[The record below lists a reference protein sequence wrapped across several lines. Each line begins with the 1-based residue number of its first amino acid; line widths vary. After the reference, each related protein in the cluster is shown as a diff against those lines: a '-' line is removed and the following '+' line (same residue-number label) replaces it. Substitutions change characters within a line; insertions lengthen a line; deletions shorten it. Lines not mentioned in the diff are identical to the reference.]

1 MFLKLLKY
9 DMRSVK
15 RYGWI
20 IGVILGATT
29 LIASFIFRF
38 CLEYLERDYD
48 SGTLFPVYTLLL
60 FVTYISYIMILGFSS
75 YGLIIPMFIR
85 FYKHL
90 YSDEGYLT
98 FTLPAKR
105 STILLSKTVNMFIW
119 QTLYMVVVGICLCVL
134 GLIVPPVSEDGQLFN
149 LVVYETISDA
159 FKLLWGEIGAW
170 LIVYII
176 EAVLFSAVS
185 QLFGIALLE
194 FCITTGSVVAKKHK
208 VLASVGIYVGATMV
222 ISTIA
227 QFITFFIQTAVSL
240 GGIEVLS
247 KLSEQSALISMA
259 LVIFVFV
266 AAFATFG
273 FALYLSTLNILERKL
288 NLA

>member
-9 DMRSVK
+9 DMKSTK

-20 IGVILGATT
+20 IGVILGAAT
-29 LIASFIFRF
+29 LIASFVFRF
-38 CLEYLERDYD
+38 CFEYMERDYD
-48 SGTLFPVYTLLL
+48 ANTFPIYTALL
-60 FVTYISYIMILGFSS
+60 FLTYFSYLMIIGCSS

-105 STILLSKTVNMFIW
+105 STILLSKTVNMFVW
-119 QTLYMVVVGICLCVL
+119 QTLYVVAVVICLCL
-134 GLIVPPVSEDGQLFN
+134 LALIVPPVYEEGRLFDF
-149 LVVYETISDA
+149 VVYETIADA
-159 FKLLWGEIGAW
+159 FKLIWQETGAW

-176 EAVLFSAVS
+176 EVLLFSAVS
-185 QLFGIALLE
+185 QFFGIALLE

-208 VLASVGIYVGATMV
+208 VLASVGIYVGATMI
-222 ISTIA
+222 ISAIS
-227 QFITFFIQTAVSL
+227 QFLSLFLQLSVSL
-240 GGIEVLS
+240 GGIEILS
-247 KLSEQSALISMA
+247 NLSQQSAFVSLALI
-259 LVIFVFV
+259 IFAFV

-273 FALYLSTLNILERKL
+273 FALYFSTLNILERKL